1 MPKGELF
8 QSFYRLPK
16 FLFSDEYKNI
26 LSTDAKLL
34 YALLL
39 DRSSLSLSNG
49 WLDSEGRVFIYFTVE
64 EAADI
69 LGFGRDKIIRHFKQ
83 LEKSGLIERRRCGI
97 NRASVIYVNT
107 DIELP
112 DVANSDVAKSDV
124 VKSDVA
130 KSKKTTSRS
139 RKNRSPEV
147 AKTESNNTEYNKTE
161 INNTEL
167 NNTYSIMKRE
177 CEIIDEVKEQIEYD
191 YIVSVRDR
199 AAADQI
205 LTIMTDI
212 LKGYAPFYRI
222 NNSDVPAA
230 DVRLRLQSLNEE
242 HVIYVIDVLAD
253 IKGNVKNIRQY
264 ILNLLYNAPICLES
278 YTRALINDTYN

>member
-1 MPKGELF
+1 M
-8 QSFYRLPK
+8 R
-16 FLFSDEYKNI
+16 
-26 LSTDAKLL
+26 
-34 YALLL
+34 
-39 DRSSLSLSNG
+39 
-49 WLDSEGRVFIYFTVE
+49 
-64 EAADI
+64 
-69 LGFGRDKIIRHFKQ
+69 
-83 LEKSGLIERRRCGI
+83 
-97 NRASVIYVNT
+97 
-107 DIELP
+107 
-112 DVANSDVAKSDV
+112 
-124 VKSDVA
+124 
-130 KSKKTTSRS
+130 
-139 RKNRSPEV
+139 
-147 AKTESNNTEYNKTE
+147 
-161 INNTEL
+161 
-167 NNTYSIMKRE
+167 RE

-264 ILNLLYNAPICLES
+264 ILNLLYNAPICFES
-278 YTRALINDTYN
+278 YTRALFNDTYN

>member
-1 MPKGELF
+1 MPKGEL
-8 QSFYRLPK
+8 SEAFYRLPK

-49 WLDSEGRVFIYFTVE
+49 WLDSEGRVFIYFSVE
-64 EAADI
+64 EAVDV
-69 LGFGRDKIIRHFKQ
+69 LGFCKNKVAKLFRE
-83 LEKSGLIERRRCGI
+83 LEKNGLIERKRNVGH
-97 NRASVIYVNT
+97 ASVIFLTCDAQNMVLTTHKKRDTQEPKNGSYV
-107 DIELP
+107 
-112 DVANSDVAKSDV
+112 SQKSAD
-124 VKSDVA
+124 
-130 KSKKTTSRS
+130 
-139 RKNRSPEV
+139 
-147 AKTESNNTEYNKTE
+147 NNTEYNKTE

-167 NNTYSIMKRE
+167 NNTYSIMRRE

-253 IKGNVKNIRQY
+253 IKGNVKNIRHY
-264 ILNLLYNAPICLES
+264 ILNLLYNAPICFES
-278 YTRALINDTYN
+278 YTRALFNDTYN